1 MLSKNKIKF
10 IHSLHLKKFR
20 DESGFFIAEGSK
32 LIADL
37 IGSFDCEL
45 LVYTASKE
53 ENALPIK
60 AQERILTDETGL
72 RKISAQKTPEGMLAV
87 FRKPELT
94 VPSKKELKTQLCLAL
109 DEIQNPGNLGTII
122 RIADWFGI
130 RHIFCSFTTA
140 DVYSP
145 KVVQATMGALA
156 RVQVHYV
163 NLDTFL
169 STWNIDNQSEPECP
183 HSLKDN
189 EKSDN
194 QEDYNNFPIYGTF
207 LSGKNIYQEKLS
219 PNGIILMGNEG
230 QGISPA
236 LAKHVTHKLRI
247 PNFPENAPSSESLN
261 VAVATAI
268 VCSEFRRNNF

>member
-1 MLSKNKIKF
+1 M
-10 IHSLHLKKFR
+10 
-20 DESGFFIAEGSK
+20 

-45 LVYTASKE
+45 LVYTASRE
-53 ENALPIK
+53 DALSIT
-60 AQERILTDETGL
+60 AQERILTDMKPVCAKYL
-72 RKISAQKTPEGMLAV
+72 HRKRLKVCWRSSENLSLQFPQKEIKNTTLLGT
-87 FRKPELT
+87 RRD
-94 VPSKKELKTQLCLAL
+94 SK
-109 DEIQNPGNLGTII
+109 PGNLGTII

-169 STWNIDNQSEPECP
+169 STWNIDNQSEPECH

-194 QEDYNNFPIYGTF
+194 QEDYNNFAIYGTF

-236 LAKHVTHKLRI
+236 IAKHVTHKLRI